1 MITRLSLSLLSS
13 LNAVSALDLPVVQTH
28 TSTAAPAEPGANQPD
43 IVVTGHR
50 GEVATIIEPLATFD
64 SRAIAATGATSIGEL
79 LATIRGVTQSADG
92 QDPIFLLNAQRV
104 SGYQEIGNLPP
115 EAIEKV
121 DVLPEPVALQYG
133 YPPTRRIV
141 NFITK
146 RRFQQLAV
154 KPALGGATRGG
165 ARSGSAHVDLTR
177 LHDDGRLTLSVDA
190 KHTDA
195 LRQSSRHVF
204 PDPDVPFDAVGNVT
218 GLGPNAEIDPALSS
232 VAGQRVTIAPVP
244 GATPTL
250 SGFAAGAN
258 MPRLFDLSPVHDLAA
273 ANDTLHAEMVVADR
287 IGRAVAG
294 SLTLT
299 ADQAHER
306 SIYGPSSATL
316 VVPSG
321 NPFSPFGSDVLLQ
334 RYLTEG
340 PLLGARSD
348 TTTLHAGALLRGA
361 WRGWQ
366 WDWTGTLD
374 AQRKAGIAD
383 AFTDVTV
390 ANAAIAAGANPFAPL
405 TPVLVDHVRANHL
418 VLVTHGAATK
428 MVASNSTFRLPAG
441 RVALTTTFEAERT
454 GSTGITRGPAPYDAS
469 FARTRI
475 EGGATLDVPIA
486 SRKQDVLAWAGELSA
501 NASANLRHVDGFETL
516 ADTTVGLTWAPVAP
530 VQFLLQ
536 YQAFATAPKLDQLAT
551 PQAIALQAS
560 VFNFGTGQ
568 SDIVTLLTGG
578 NPGLL
583 AEHSRVRSLGV
594 TVKPFADKE
603 LRIGATYQAKTIRN
617 GVQTIYA
624 TTPAT
629 IAGLPDLFVRD
640 AAGALVSVAFRPT
653 NVFNERQ
660 QLLNLTLNAYG
671 KLGRAKPPL
680 APGGKPPDQPTW
692 YGGLGPTLRFV
703 DRVQLRPGGAA
714 LDLLDGETLTGA
726 TTPRL
731 VGYGY
736 GGMSY
741 LGNGGT
747 FDFYCVDG
755 ARVRGAVPAADL
767 RFDALCKVNVTGSL
781 SLHHFFPKE
790 GWTRHLGLKLEV
802 ANVFDG
808 QQRVRAADGTVPY
821 RYQSDLLDPVGRTI
835 TLSLRKV
842 F

>member
-1 MITRLSLSLLSS
+1 MVIGR
-13 LNAVSALDLPVVQTH
+13 
-28 TSTAAPAEPGANQPD
+28 
-43 IVVTGHR
+43 R
-50 GEVATIIEPLATFD
+50 GEVETIAEPLATFD
-64 SRAIAATGATSIGEL
+64 ARAIAATGATSISEL

-104 SGYQEIGNLPP
+104 SGYQEIGSLPP

-121 DVLPEPVALQYG
+121 EVLPEPVALQFG

-146 RRFQQLAV
+146 RRFRQLAV
-154 KPALGGATRGG
+154 KPALGAATRDG
-165 ARSGSAHVDLTR
+165 ARTGSAHVDLTR

-218 GLGPNAEIDPALSS
+218 GLGPNAEIDPALSA

-244 GATPTL
+244 NAAPTL
-250 SGFAAGAN
+250 AGFAAGAN

-273 ANDTLHAEMVVADR
+273 ANDTLHAEMVLANR
-287 IGRAVAG
+287 IGRSVAG

-316 VVPSG
+316 AVPAG
-321 NPFSPFGSDVLLQ
+321 NLFSPFRRDVLLQ

-374 AQRKAGIAD
+374 AQRKAGVAD
-383 AFTDVTV
+383 AFTDVTA

-405 TPVLVDHVRANHL
+405 APVLVDDVRANRL

-454 GSTGITRGPAPYDAS
+454 GSTGITRGPAPYDAA

-475 EGGATLDVPIA
+475 EGGVTLDVPIA
-486 SRKQDVLAWAGELSA
+486 SRKQDVLAWTGELSA

-536 YQAFATAPKLDQLAT
+536 FQAFAAAPKLDQLAI

-568 SDIVTLLTGG
+568 SDIRHLVDGRQPRSSRRAQPRPLARRDREAVCRQGNAHRGDVPGQDDPQRCPDDLCHHACDDHRPARLVRPRCCRCPGKRRLSPHQCVQRAPAAAQSDAQRLWQAWAAEAAFGSGG
-578 NPGLL
+578 QATRPADLVWWPG
-583 AEHSRVRSLGV
+583 
-594 TVKPFADKE
+594 P
-603 LRIGATYQAKTIRN
+603 
-617 GVQTIYA
+617 
-624 TTPAT
+624 
-629 IAGLPDLFVRD
+629 D
-640 AAGALVSVAFRPT
+640 AALRRP
-653 NVFNERQ
+653 RP
-660 QLLNLTLNAYG
+660 A
-671 KLGRAKPPL
+671 
-680 APGGKPPDQPTW
+680 GG
-692 YGGLGPTLRFV
+692 
-703 DRVQLRPGGAA
+703 
-714 LDLLDGETLTGA
+714 
-726 TTPRL
+726 
-731 VGYGY
+731 
-736 GGMSY
+736 
-741 LGNGGT
+741 
-747 FDFYCVDG
+747 
-755 ARVRGAVPAADL
+755 PAA
-767 RFDALCKVNVTGSL
+767 RRSTYST
-781 SLHHFFPKE
+781 E
-790 GWTRHLGLKLEV
+790 R
-802 ANVFDG
+802 
-808 QQRVRAADGTVPY
+808 R
-821 RYQSDLLDPVGRTI
+821 
-835 TLSLRKV
+835 
-842 F
+842 